1 MTDLNDFARI
11 ARADR
16 GLCVLATAR
25 ADTTIQASVINA
37 GVLAHPL
44 TGVPVVGLVAHGGT
58 RKLENFRRRPQAT
71 IVARSGWEWT
81 AVEGD
86 VDLIG
91 PDDPSASLD
100 ADALRL
106 LLRAVFQAAGGEHD
120 DWDEYDRV
128 MAEDRRTA
136 AFITPKRVYSNG

>member
-11 ARADR
+11 SLADH

-37 GVLAHPL
+37 GVLDHPL
-44 TGVPVVGLVAHGGT
+44 TGVPVVGLVARGRT
-58 RKLENFRRRPQAT
+58 RKLANFRRRPRAT
-71 IVARSGWEWT
+71 IVARSGWEWV

-91 PDDPSASLD
+91 PDDPSVNVD

-120 DWDEYDRV
+120 NWDEYDRV

-136 AFITPKRVYSNG
+136 VLITPARTYSNG

>member
-11 ARADR
+11 SLADR

-25 ADTTIQASVINA
+25 GDATIQASVINA
-37 GVLAHPL
+37 GVLDHPL
-44 TGVPVVGLVAHGGT
+44 TGVPVVGLVARGGT
-58 RKLENFRRRPQAT
+58 RKLENFRGRPQAT
-71 IVARSGWEWT
+71 IVARSGWEWV
-81 AVEGD
+81 AVEGE
-86 VDLIG
+86 VDLVG
-91 PDDPSASLD
+91 PDDPSSSID

-106 LLRAVFQAAGGEHD
+106 LLRAVFKAAGGEHD

-136 AFITPKRVYSNG
+136 VLITPTRIYSNG

>member
-1 MTDLNDFARI
+1 MTDLNDFARV
-11 ARADR
+11 ARADK

-37 GVLAHPL
+37 GVLDHPIA
-44 TGVPVVGLVAHGGT
+44 GVPVVGLVAAGRT
-58 RKLENFRRRPQAT
+58 RKLENLRLRPRAT
-71 IVARSGWEWT
+71 IVARAGWEWVT
-81 AVEGD
+81 VEGA

-91 PDDPSASLD
+91 PDDPSPSFD

-106 LLRAVFQAAGGEHD
+106 LLRDVFRAAGGQHD

-136 AFITPKRVYSNG
+136 VFIAPERVYSNR

>member
-1 MTDLNDFARI
+1 MTDLDDFARV
-11 ARADR
+11 ALADR
-16 GLCVLATAR
+16 GLCVLATGR

-37 GVLAHPL
+37 GVLDHPQ
-44 TGVPVVGLVAHGGT
+44 TGVPVVGLVARGGT
-58 RKLENFRRRPQAT
+58 RKLQNFRRRPQAT
-71 IVARSGWEWT
+71 IVARSGWEWV

-91 PDDPSASLD
+91 PDDPSTAVD

-106 LLRAVFQAAGGEHD
+106 LLRAVFKAAGGEHD

-136 AFITPKRVYSNG
+136 VFITPNRTYSNG

>member
-11 ARADR
+11 SLAER

-25 ADTTIQASVINA
+25 SDATIQASVINA
-37 GVLAHPL
+37 GVLDHPL
-44 TGVPVVGLVAHGGT
+44 TGVPVVGLVARGGT

-71 IVARSGWEWT
+71 IVARSGWEWV

-91 PDDPSASLD
+91 PDDPSPSVD

-106 LLRAVFQAAGGEHD
+106 LLRAVFSAAGGQHD

-128 MAEDRRTA
+128 MAEDRRTPV
-136 AFITPKRVYSNG
+136 FITPKRVYSNG

>member
-1 MTDLNDFARI
+1 MTDLNDFVRI
-11 ARADR
+11 AWADR

-25 ADTTIQASVINA
+25 VDTTIQASVINA
-37 GVLAHPL
+37 GVLDHPL
-44 TGVPVVGLVAHGGT
+44 TGVSVVGLVARGGT

-71 IVARSGWEWT
+71 IVAKSGWEWT

-91 PDDPSASLD
+91 PEDPSASVD

-120 DWDEYDRV
+120 NWDEYDRV

-136 AFITPKRVYSNG
+136 VFITPTRVYSNG

>member
-11 ARADR
+11 SLADR
-16 GLCVLATAR
+16 GLCVLATVR
-25 ADTTIQASVINA
+25 ADATIQASVINA
-37 GVLAHPL
+37 GVLDHPL
-44 TGVPVVGLVAHGGT
+44 TGAPVVGLVARGGT
-58 RKLENFRRRPQAT
+58 RKLENFRRQPRAT
-71 IVARSGWEWT
+71 IVARSGWEWV
-81 AVEGD
+81 AVEGE

-91 PDDPSASLD
+91 PADPSPSVD

-106 LLRAVFQAAGGEHD
+106 LLRAVFSAAGGEHD

-136 AFITPKRVYSNG
+136 VFITPKRVYSNR

>member
-11 ARADR
+11 SLADR

-37 GVLAHPL
+37 GVLDHPL
-44 TGVPVVGLVAHGGT
+44 IRAPVVGLVAGGGT

-71 IVARSGWEWT
+71 IVARSGWEWV

-91 PDDPSASLD
+91 PDDPSPGVD

-106 LLRAVFQAAGGEHD
+106 LLRAVFKAAGGEHD

-128 MAEDRRTA
+128 MAAERRTA
-136 AFITPKRVYSNG
+136 VLITPKRIYSNG

>member
-1 MTDLNDFARI
+1 MTDLNDFARV
-11 ARADR
+11 ARADK

-37 GVLAHPL
+37 GVLDHPIA
-44 TGVPVVGLVAHGGT
+44 GVPVAGLVAAGRT
-58 RKLENFRRRPQAT
+58 RKLENLRLRPRAT
-71 IVARSGWEWT
+71 IVARAGWEWVT
-81 AVEGD
+81 VEGA

-91 PDDPSASLD
+91 PDDPSPSFD

-106 LLRAVFQAAGGEHD
+106 LLRDVFRAAGGQHD

-136 AFITPKRVYSNG
+136 VFITPERVYSNR